1 MQNLGGPHKL
11 NLRFIGIDFIAS
23 IKAWL
28 RSPGTVFWTIL
39 FPVLLIMIFGAIFS
53 ESTDVKYD
61 LVVQNLDN
69 VDENEMDF
77 SKILV
82 DGLQNVDILNIEM
95 IEPGEDISS
104 YMKDND
110 KSSGLVIPAG
120 FSKDVSY
127 YMAHKHNESLPFDSG
142 SLPFNL
148 TLYIDPSD
156 QTTTPIVRSILTGFL
171 YEFNKNISGGDSVI
185 SYNEKSTIGDDF
197 DYIDFFVPGMIGF
210 TIMTSMIYGSIER
223 NTKYR
228 KDGILRK
235 LLTMPVNRAEW
246 ILSKMI
252 FMLFLSFISTFVIL
266 AVGILVWGLTIKL
279 NIFFPILVV
288 STSFM
293 FSGMGM
299 IIGRFV
305 KEEETADMA
314 GGAITFPMM
323 FLAGTFFPLEQ
334 MPEFMQTVA
343 QVLPLYYVNEA
354 MRNAMI
360 LADFD
365 KTMYFSAFVL
375 VFAFVFFIAGVLL
388 TKWKED

>member
-1 MQNLGGPHKL
+1 MNLK
-11 NLRFIGIDFIAS
+11 FIAIDFIAS
-23 IKAWL
+23 VKGWL

-53 ESTDVKYD
+53 GANQTKYD
-61 LVVQNLDN
+61 LVVQNLDS
-69 VDENEMDF
+69 VDENEIDF
-77 SKILV
+77 SELLV
-82 DGLQNVDILNIEM
+82 DSLKNVDVLKIKTLDSN
-95 IEPGEDISS
+95 EDITS

-110 KSSGLVIPAG
+110 KPSGLVIPAG
-120 FSKDVSY
+120 FSRDISY
-127 YMAHKHNESLPFDSG
+127 YMAYKQNNSIPFDPDV
-142 SLPFNL
+142 LPFNL
-148 TLYIDPSD
+148 LLYIDPSD
-156 QTTTPIVRSILTGFL
+156 QTTTPIVKSILTGFL
-171 YEFNKNISGGDSVI
+171 YEFNTNISGGDKVI
-185 SYNEKSTIGDDF
+185 SYNEEKTISDDF
-197 DYIDFFVPGMIGF
+197 KFIDFFVPGMIGF

-235 LLTMPVNRAEW
+235 LLTMPVSRAEW

-266 AVGILVWGLTIKL
+266 AVGVLVWGLTIKL
-279 NIFFPILVV
+279 NIFFPILVI
-288 STSFM
+288 STSFL

-334 MPEFMQTVA
+334 MPEFLQNIA
-343 QVLPLYYVNEA
+343 QFLPLYYVNEA

-360 LADFD
+360 LTNFD
-365 KTMYFSAFVL
+365 KTIYFSSFVV